1 MRQGDESNSQDR
13 YVNAIDNVEQSAR
26 AAHDA
31 LDEAVEAFTVARQER
46 LAGLP
51 HAEIVRGLLARGGGD
66 SRRRADEACREFI
79 AALSEFRAVSVR
91 MMVDEDGMT
100 LSDVA
105 RLAGVSRQMIA
116 RVYRGART
124 SSVSP
129 TSGG

>member
-1 MRQGDESNSQDR
+1 MRHGDESNSQDR
-13 YVNAIDNVEQSAR
+13 YVNAIDNVEQCAR

-31 LDEAVEAFTVARQER
+31 LDGAVEAFRMARQER

-51 HAEIVRGLLARGGGD
+51 HTEIVRGLLARGADG

-91 MMVDEDGMT
+91 MMIDEDGMT
-100 LSDVA
+100 FSDVA

-116 RVYRGART
+116 RLYRGTRT
-124 SSVSP
+124 SPVSP
-129 TSGG
+129 TSAG

>member
-1 MRQGDESNSQDR
+1 MRQGDESNSHDR

-26 AAHDA
+26 VAHDA

-51 HAEIVRGLLARGGGD
+51 HAEIVRGLLARGGAG

-116 RVYRGART
+116 RVYRGTRT
-124 SSVSP
+124 SPVSP